1 MLLRRMAPRGMA
13 LVATTPLL
21 STSRG
26 YNMFV
31 FRDPKRRPQLTEE
44 ERAKVV
50 INQEEW
56 PEEFKEFDPDDP
68 YKNSPEIIEGMSSWN
83 LFLWGVEC
91 AFIYQF
97 YELVFPKSI

>member
-1 MLLRRMAPRGMA
+1 MLRRLASRAVAPA
-13 LVATTPLL
+13 TAVAVFG
-21 STSRG
+21 SSRG

-50 INQEEW
+50 INQAEW
-56 PEEFKEFDPDDP
+56 PEEFRDYDPDDP
-68 YKNSPEIIEGMSSWN
+68 YKKSPEIIEGLSSWS

>member
-21 STSRG
+21 STSRE

-68 YKNSPEIIEGMSSWN
+68 YKNSPEIIEGMTSWN

>member
-1 MLLRRMAPRGMA
+1 MLRRLVPRVMMAPMGGATA
-13 LVATTPLL
+13 LC
-21 STSRG
+21 TSRG
-26 YNMFV
+26 YNMLV
-31 FRDPKRRPQLTEE
+31 FRDPKRRPQLSEE

-50 INQEEW
+50 VNQAEW
-56 PEEFKEFDPDDP
+56 PEEFKDFDPDDP
-68 YKNSPEIIEGMSSWN
+68 YKNSPEIIKGMSSWN